1 MGYTVVISM
10 ASPRPDFLRIS
21 YSVTRVLA
29 NAGEPRQSI
38 GSILAMLSRSLHWD
52 LGVMWIVDDRSFVLR
67 CTTCSPSA
75 KFPMFERVCAG
86 REFSMGE
93 GLPGVAWQEHR
104 CVWMPDLRSSDAERF
119 PRLSVAVQEGV
130 SSGAAFPLYVT
141 GGVLG
146 VIEMFSRKRRTS
158 DPRVQEFWQALGGQI
173 GVFLEHARTRS
184 ELKEL
189 DSQLK
194 LLAES
199 ASEAIFTLDENGVI
213 LTANTALEKT
223 FGYGPAELIGKKIT
237 VLMPQVPA
245 VWRGPGSRRSGEKE
259 RSNASSEGTILLGV
273 HKDGRWV
280 QLKVSFAEFRRGG
293 KRVFTGF
300 ARLEDAKQREA
311 GESGAQPPSGAQ
323 HAGRG

>member
-1 MGYTVVISM
+1 M
-10 ASPRPDFLRIS
+10 ATAEPDFLRIS

-38 GSILAMLSRSLHWD
+38 ASILTMLSRSLHWD

-67 CTTCSPSA
+67 CTACSPSA

-93 GLPGVAWQEHR
+93 GLPGATWQEHR

-119 PRLSVAVQEGV
+119 PRLSVAVQEGI

-141 GGVLG
+141 DGVLG
-146 VIEMFSRKRRTS
+146 VIEMFSRKRRAS

-199 ASEAIFTLDENGVI
+199 ASEAIFTLDENGAI
-213 LTANTALEKT
+213 LTANAALEKM

-237 VLMPQVPA
+237 LLMPQVPA
-245 VWRGPGSRRSGEKE
+245 VWHAPRNRSDGQKE
-259 RSNASSEGTILLGV
+259 RSNASGEGTILDGF
-273 HKDGRWV
+273 HKDGHCLR
-280 QLKVSFAEFRRGG
+280 LRVSFAEFRRGG

-300 ARLEDAKQREA
+300 AALQDAKQHGT
-311 GESGAQPPSGAQ
+311 GEGRAQPGPGAQR
-323 HAGRG
+323 AGRG

>member
-1 MGYTVVISM
+1 M
-10 ASPRPDFLRIS
+10 ATAEPDYLRIS

-38 GSILAMLSRSLHWD
+38 ASILAMLSSSLHWD

-67 CTTCSPSA
+67 CTTCSPCA
-75 KFPMFERVCAG
+75 KFPMFERVCG
-86 REFSMGE
+86 VREFSMGE

-104 CVWMPDLRSSDAERF
+104 CVWMPDLRSSDAEHF
-119 PRLSVAVQEGV
+119 PRLSVAVQEGI

-141 GGVLG
+141 DGVLG
-146 VIEMFSRKRRTS
+146 VIEMFSRKRRAS

-189 DSQLK
+189 DSQLQ

-199 ASEAIFTLDENGVI
+199 ASEAIFTLGENGAI
-213 LTANTALEKT
+213 LTANAALGKT
-223 FGYGPAELIGKKIT
+223 FGYDPAELIGKKIT
-237 VLMPQVPA
+237 LLMPQAPA
-245 VWRGPGSRRSGEKE
+245 VWYGPRNRRAGEKE
-259 RSNASSEGTILLGV
+259 RSASGEGTILDGL
-273 HKDGRWV
+273 HKDGHRV
-280 QLKVSFAEFRRGG
+280 RLRVSFAEFRRQG

-300 ARLEDAKQREA
+300 ATLEDAKQHGPRE
-311 GESGAQPPSGAQ
+311 GRTQPRSGAQR
-323 HAGRG
+323 AGRG